1 MEQRLLVLFWSV
13 AVVVVMILTKPTDLK
28 LTRCPTPSSRTLAT
42 LPSMSLAP
50 IAPLILAAAP
60 ELLPV
65 RIVAGIA
72 LVAVIVAF
80 VHVLRHLKRIERTI
94 VKDDLVPTERGPRDN
109 VLVMVCAIPIMVVAL
124 LFYLV
129 RKA

>member
-1 MEQRLLVLFWSV
+1 LLVLFWSV
-13 AVVVVMILTKPTDLK
+13 LIVAVTILTKPTD
-28 LTRCPTPSSRTLAT
+28 
-42 LPSMSLAP
+42 
-50 IAPLILAAAP
+50 LILAAAP

-65 RIVAGIA
+65 RIIAAIA

-80 VHVLRHLKRIERTI
+80 VHVVRHLRSIERTI

-109 VLVMVCAIPIMVVAL
+109 VLLMVCAIPIIVVAL

-129 RKA
+129 LKA

>member
-1 MEQRLLVLFWSV
+1 MT
-13 AVVVVMILTKPTDLK
+13 ILTKPTD
-28 LTRCPTPSSRTLAT
+28 S
-42 LPSMSLAP
+42 
-50 IAPLILAAAP
+50 ILAAAP

-65 RIVAGIA
+65 RIIAAIA

-80 VHVLRHLKRIERTI
+80 VHVVRHLRSIERTI

-109 VLVMVCAIPIMVVAL
+109 VLLMVCAIPIIVVAL

-129 RKA
+129 LKA